1 MWPLEE
7 PHGWTQIHLIPYP
20 SYCDFTSILRQGLAP
35 PCDGVGVAAIK
46 ASATKNALDSHKIS
60 GATPRADRYESLKTK
75 MAQKEETSI
84 QKQGSPCWKSPE
96 IRGEIID
103 SGHFWGKSLTPI
115 PTWKSHFRDL
125 CDLYVEA
132 HFFTF
137 AICFIK
143 TDLITNSS
151 LQRLY
156 MLRIKHIVS
165 QQQTGTSLHSTK
177 TKRQF
182 FWSFLKNPHP
192 PFWLGFF
199 KINRQQHIDLSILLS
214 PQVYPPRDS
223 LPVGSPHWQNVF

>member
-1 MWPLEE
+1 ML
-7 PHGWTQIHLIPYP
+7 WTHTRFRAQHRGLTGTKAWKQKWLKRRKHP
-20 SYCDFTSILRQGLAP
+20 SRS
-35 PCDGVGVAAIK
+35 
-46 ASATKNALDSHKIS
+46 
-60 GATPRADRYESLKTK
+60 RAHHVEN
-75 MAQKEETSI
+75 
-84 QKQGSPCWKSPE
+84 PPE

-199 KINRQQHIDLSILLS
+199 KINRQQHIDLSILLP

-223 LPVGSPHWQNVF
+223 LPVGSPHWQIVF